1 MKRNPKPFSVEIKK
15 ARAQGQR
22 SHLPPRRLFGTT
34 PAEAT
39 KIFQKE
45 EPSAAAEPPA
55 VPRILP
61 SIVEPVWSNSESF
74 QPVRQKRSS
83 AKVNR
88 GQMELTPNAGSSED
102 MEDGPAEV
110 PMVAKA
116 VPQADGARD
125 DAENALPVHQ
135 VQSAQSG
142 SMSARSPKS
151 GKKTSGTVEQRI
163 ALEPTPEAEI
173 IASAASTK
181 VTQRRMTKRLAGVA
195 QLPRHERWKERFHPA
210 AW

>member
-15 ARAQGQR
+15 SRVRGQRDQLAPKRLFELPLARAATIFQEEGPQ
-22 SHLPPRRLFGTT
+22 
-34 PAEAT
+34 AAT
-39 KIFQKE
+39 K
-45 EPSAAAEPPA
+45 PSAA
-55 VPRILP
+55 PRILP

-74 QPVRQKRSS
+74 QPVGQKRSS

-88 GQMELTPNAGSSED
+88 GQMELTPNAGASED